1 MPIQSNKN
9 GKGGED
15 MIQKLAAKK
24 MVITGDYAAA
34 YGALLADAEVVAAYP
49 ITPQTLIVEDFA
61 RFVDDG
67 ITDAEFI
74 MVESEHSAMSAVIAS
89 EAAGA
94 RSFTAT
100 SSQGLALMHEMLP
113 VASGLHL
120 PIVMPVV
127 NRTVAAPI
135 GIWCEY
141 NDMLPQR
148 DSGWIM
154 AFIEDNQEVLD
165 MVIMG
170 YKIAEH
176 HDVLLPLMFGLDAFI
191 LSHTVEPVEA
201 PSSDEV
207 MDFLPPYKP
216 IAILDPENPMA
227 IGTFTPPEYI
237 QEERYQ
243 TNRCMKN
250 AKNIIK
256 KVTKEFADKFGRNY
270 HGLIEEYET
279 EDAEYILIT
288 VGTVT
293 GTARDIVDE
302 LRSKGIKAGLIKL
315 RFIRPFPMEEL
326 RRVVE
331 KGKLKALGVYDR
343 AISYGVAG
351 PIYIEVR
358 NALYGFDLPIYNFL
372 AGIGGR
378 DVVIDDVR
386 KMYDIMI
393 KGKEEKIVWMNT
405 RGVKE

>member
-1 MPIQSNKN
+1 
-9 GKGGED
+9 
-15 MIQKLAAKK
+15 
-24 MVITGDYAAA
+24 MVVTGDYAAA
-34 YGALLADAEVVAAYP
+34 YGALLAGVEVVAAYP

-113 VASGLHL
+113 IASGLHL

-148 DSGWIM
+148 DSGWIIGS
-154 AFIEDNQEVLD
+154 IEDNQEVLD

-207 MDFLPPYKP
+207 ADFLPPYKP
-216 IAILDPENPMA
+216 VAVLDPENPMA

-243 TNRCMKN
+243 THRCMLN
-250 AKNIIK
+250 AK
-256 KVTKEFADKFGRNY
+256 KV
-270 HGLIEEYET
+270 IQ
-279 EDAEYILIT
+279 
-288 VGTVT
+288 
-293 GTARDIVDE
+293 
-302 LRSKGIKAGLIKL
+302 
-315 RFIRPFPMEEL
+315 
-326 RRVVE
+326 
-331 KGKLKALGVYDR
+331 
-343 AISYGVAG
+343 
-351 PIYIEVR
+351 
-358 NALYGFDLPIYNFL
+358 
-372 AGIGGR
+372 
-378 DVVIDDVR
+378 
-386 KMYDIMI
+386 
-393 KGKEEKIVWMNT
+393 
-405 RGVKE
+405 

>member
-1 MPIQSNKN
+1 
-9 GKGGED
+9 
-15 MIQKLAAKK
+15 
-24 MVITGDYAAA
+24 MVVTGDYAAA
-34 YGALLADAEVVAAYP
+34 YGALLANVEVVAAYP

-113 VASGLHL
+113 IASGLHL

-148 DSGWIM
+148 DSGWIIGS
-154 AFIEDNQEVLD
+154 IEDNQEVLD

-207 MDFLPPYKP
+207 ADFLPPYKP
-216 IAILDPENPMA
+216 VAVLDPENPMA

-243 TNRCMKN
+243 THRCMLN
-250 AKNIIK
+250 AKKVIQE
-256 KVTKEFADKFGRNY
+256 VTKEFASKFGRDY
-270 HGLIEEYET
+270 HGLIEQYRMD
-279 EDAEYILIT
+279 DAEYALISM
-288 VGTVT
+288 GTVT
-293 GTARDIVDE
+293 GTAREVVDE
-302 LRSKGIKAGLIKL
+302 LRNHGIKAGLIKL
-315 RFIRPFPMEEL
+315 RFIRPFPDEEL
-326 RRVVE
+326 RSIVE
-331 KGKLKALGVYDR
+331 NGNLKALGVYDR

-351 PIYIEVR
+351 PVYIETR
-358 NALYGFDLPIYNFL
+358 NALYGFDLPLYNFL

-378 DVVIDDVR
+378 DVVINDVR
-386 KMYDIMI
+386 KMYDAMI
-393 KGKEEKIVWMNT
+393 KGKEKKIVWINT
-405 RGVKE
+405 RGVEE

>member
-1 MPIQSNKN
+1 
-9 GKGGED
+9 
-15 MIQKLAAKK
+15 MIEKLQAKK
-24 MVITGDYAAA
+24 MVVTGDYAAA
-34 YGALLADAEVVAAYP
+34 YGALLAGVEVVAAYP

-113 VASGLHL
+113 IASGLHL

-148 DSGWIM
+148 DSGWIIGS
-154 AFIEDNQEVLD
+154 IEDNQEVLD

-207 MDFLPPYKP
+207 ADFLPPYKP
-216 IAILDPENPMA
+216 VAVLDPENPMA

-243 TNRCMKN
+243 THRCMLN
-250 AKNIIK
+250 AKKVIQD
-256 KVTKEFADKFGRNY
+256 VTKEFASKFGRDY
-270 HGLIEEYET
+270 HGLIEQYRMD
-279 EDAEYILIT
+279 DAEYALISM
-288 VGTVT
+288 GTVT
-293 GTARDIVDE
+293 GTAREVVDE
-302 LRSKGIKAGLIKL
+302 LRNQGIKAGLIKL
-315 RFIRPFPMEEL
+315 RFIRPFPDEEL
-326 RRVVE
+326 RSIVE
-331 KGKLKALGVYDR
+331 NGNLKALGVYDR
-343 AISYGVAG
+343 SVSYGVAG
-351 PIYIEVR
+351 PVYIEVR
-358 NALYGFDLPIYNFL
+358 NALYGFDLPLYNFL

-378 DVVIDDVR
+378 DVVINDVR
-386 KMYDIMI
+386 KMYDAMI
-393 KGKEEKIVWMNT
+393 KGKEKKIVWINT
-405 RGVKE
+405 RGVEE

>member
-1 MPIQSNKN
+1 
-9 GKGGED
+9 
-15 MIQKLAAKK
+15 MIEKLQAKK
-24 MVITGDYAAA
+24 MVVTGDYAAA
-34 YGALLADAEVVAAYP
+34 YGALLAGVEVVAAYP

-89 EAAGA
+89 EAVGA

-113 VASGLHL
+113 IASGLHL

-148 DSGWIM
+148 DSGWIIGS
-154 AFIEDNQEVLD
+154 IEDNQEVLD

-207 MDFLPPYKP
+207 ADFLPPYKP
-216 IAILDPENPMA
+216 VAVLDPENPMA

-243 TNRCMKN
+243 THRCMLN
-250 AKNIIK
+250 AKKVIQD
-256 KVTKEFADKFGRNY
+256 VTKEFASKFGRDY
-270 HGLIEEYET
+270 HGLIEQYRMD
-279 EDAEYILIT
+279 DAEYALISM
-288 VGTVT
+288 GTVT
-293 GTARDIVDE
+293 GTAREVVDE
-302 LRSKGIKAGLIKL
+302 LRNQGIKAGLIKL
-315 RFIRPFPMEEL
+315 RFIRPFPDEEL
-326 RRVVE
+326 RSIVE
-331 KGKLKALGVYDR
+331 NGNLKALGVYDR
-343 AISYGVAG
+343 SVSYGVAG
-351 PIYIEVR
+351 PVYIEVR
-358 NALYGFDLPIYNFL
+358 NALYGFDLPLYNFL

-378 DVVIDDVR
+378 DVVINDVR
-386 KMYDIMI
+386 KMYDAMI
-393 KGKEEKIVWMNT
+393 KGKEKKIVWINT
-405 RGVKE
+405 RGVEE

>member
-1 MPIQSNKN
+1 
-9 GKGGED
+9 
-15 MIQKLAAKK
+15 MIEKLQAKK
-24 MVITGDYAAA
+24 MVVTGDYAAA
-34 YGALLADAEVVAAYP
+34 YGALLADVEVVAAYP

-113 VASGLHL
+113 IASGLHL

-148 DSGWIM
+148 DSGWIIG
-154 AFIEDNQEVLD
+154 AIEDNQEVLD

-216 IAILDPENPMA
+216 IAALDPENPMA

-243 TNRCMKN
+243 THICMLN
-250 AKNIIK
+250 AKKVIEN
-256 KVTKEFADKFGRNY
+256 VTKEFASKFGRNY
-270 HGLIEEYET
+270 HGLIEQYRMD
-279 EDAEYILIT
+279 DAEYALISI
-288 VGTVT
+288 GTVT
-293 GTARDIVDE
+293 GTAREVVDE
-302 LRSKGIKAGLIKL
+302 LRRQGIKAGLIKL
-315 RFIRPFPMEEL
+315 RFIRPFPDEEL
-326 RRVVE
+326 RSIVE
-331 KGKLKALGVYDR
+331 NGNLKALGVYDR
-343 AISYGVAG
+343 SISYGVAG

-358 NALYGFDLPIYNFL
+358 NALYDFSLPLYNFL

-378 DVVIDDVR
+378 DVVINDVR
-386 KMYDIMI
+386 KMYDAMI
-393 KGKEEKIVWMNT
+393 KGKEKKIVWINT
-405 RGVKE
+405 RGVEE

>member
-1 MPIQSNKN
+1 
-9 GKGGED
+9 
-15 MIQKLAAKK
+15 MIEKLQAKK
-24 MVITGDYAAA
+24 MVVTGDYAAA
-34 YGALLADAEVVAAYP
+34 YGALLAGVEVVAAYP

-113 VASGLHL
+113 IASGLHL

-148 DSGWIM
+148 DSGWIIGS
-154 AFIEDNQEVLD
+154 IEDNQEVLD

-207 MDFLPPYKP
+207 ADFLPPYKP
-216 IAILDPENPMA
+216 VAVLDPENPMA

-243 TNRCMKN
+243 THRCMLN
-250 AKNIIK
+250 AKKVIQE
-256 KVTKEFADKFGRNY
+256 VTKEFASKFGRDY
-270 HGLIEEYET
+270 HGLIEQYRMD
-279 EDAEYILIT
+279 DAEYALISM
-288 VGTVT
+288 GTVT
-293 GTARDIVDE
+293 GTAREVVDE
-302 LRSKGIKAGLIKL
+302 LRNQGIKAGLIKL
-315 RFIRPFPMEEL
+315 RFIRPFPDEEL
-326 RRVVE
+326 RSIVE
-331 KGKLKALGVYDR
+331 NGNLKALGVYDR
-343 AISYGVAG
+343 SVSYGVAG
-351 PIYIEVR
+351 PVYIEVR
-358 NALYGFDLPIYNFL
+358 NALYGFDLPLYNFL

-378 DVVIDDVR
+378 DVVINDVR
-386 KMYDIMI
+386 KMYDAMI
-393 KGKEEKIVWMNT
+393 KGKEKKIVWINT
-405 RGVKE
+405 RGVEE

>member
-1 MPIQSNKN
+1 
-9 GKGGED
+9 
-15 MIQKLAAKK
+15 
-24 MVITGDYAAA
+24 
-34 YGALLADAEVVAAYP
+34 
-49 ITPQTLIVEDFA
+49 
-61 RFVDDG
+61 
-67 ITDAEFI
+67 
-74 MVESEHSAMSAVIAS
+74 AMSAVIAS

-113 VASGLHL
+113 IASGLHL

-148 DSGWIM
+148 DSGWIIGS
-154 AFIEDNQEVLD
+154 IEDNQEVLD

-243 TNRCMKN
+243 THRCMLN
-250 AKNIIK
+250 AKKVIQD
-256 KVTKEFADKFGRNY
+256 VTKEFASKFGRDY
-270 HGLIEEYET
+270 HGLIEQYRMD
-279 EDAEYILIT
+279 DAEYALISM
-288 VGTVT
+288 GTVT
-293 GTARDIVDE
+293 GTAREVVDE
-302 LRSKGIKAGLIKL
+302 LRNQGIKAGLIKL
-315 RFIRPFPMEEL
+315 RFIRPFPDEEL
-326 RRVVE
+326 RSIVE
-331 KGKLKALGVYDR
+331 NGNLKALGVYDR
-343 AISYGVAG
+343 SVSYGVAG
-351 PIYIEVR
+351 PVYIEVR
-358 NALYGFDLPIYNFL
+358 NALYGFDLPLYNFL

-378 DVVIDDVR
+378 DVVINDVR
-386 KMYDIMI
+386 KMYDAMI
-393 KGKEEKIVWMNT
+393 KGKEKKIVWINT
-405 RGVKE
+405 RGVEE